1 MRSLASLIFISV
13 VTQNFLHFPCIY
25 HNNFLQL
32 VSVPH
37 TCYFLL
43 YPNRLIINWT
53 RAIPKL
59 IPNMY
64 NNPAKKVGMFSMS
77 ILNNT
82 HTNASSTRPKII
94 PSIAPPPELEFPSDG
109 NGSSPY
115 KQLISCKLPVAPHS
129 GHL

>member
-13 VTQNFLHFPCIY
+13 VTQNFLHFPCIH
-25 HNNFLQL
+25 HNKFLLL

-37 TCYFLL
+37 TCYFSF

-82 HTNASSTRPKII
+82 QISVISTRPQIT
-94 PSIAPPPELEFPSDG
+94 PTIAPAHELLCGG
-109 NGSSPY
+109 NGLSPY
-115 KQLISCKLPVAPHS
+115 EQFLSCKPSGAPHS
-129 GHL
+129 GQL

>member
-25 HNNFLQL
+25 HNNFLL

-82 HTNASSTRPKII
+82 QISVISTRPQIT
-94 PSIAPPPELEFPSDG
+94 PTIAPAHELLCGG
-109 NGSSPY
+109 NGLSPY
-115 KQLISCKLPVAPHS
+115 EQFLSCKPSGAPHS
-129 GHL
+129 GQL